1 MRVTSLLLGVFTLLL
16 SCGDTQQRLDEFNS
30 LDPELRKAKKLTDE
44 RARVEELNPFETAV
58 SAYRDSIAAQEDL
71 SPVKMDSTM
80 RMRLDAMGTLSRKL
94 DATDTMSPDM
104 LQEALQLL
112 GTERLEDLVYE
123 DLSSSMLQVELERTR
138 WELMHEVRVRGKR

>member
-71 SPVKMDSTM
+71 FPVKMDSTM